1 MTFQHQYSWKHEA
14 MVKLVRLFCE
24 RGPTACCAQVWLNT
38 NGNLFIF
45 SEGVANIP
53 QFKSYSLI
61 QWLAYS
67 IANCVG
73 TFLALVFLLK
83 YFENQ
88 SFSSFMRKKSTR
100 RFEPRWSL
108 IDLHSVCLLVR
119 LSFYIVSPLGPQISC
134 QGWPRAGPRSSE
146 GRQRVPSGASP
157 SFLRERGSATSY
169 RLFRIY
175 GADGGFYVMSYFRAK
190 LEFPWWKYQD
200 VCILWQRIQNLTR
213 NRKIT

>member
-1 MTFQHQYSWKHEA
+1 MMTFQHQYPWKHEA

-88 SFSSFMRKKSTR
+88 SFSFFRRKKVNSSLRT
-100 RFEPRWSL
+100 SL
-108 IDLHSVCLLVR
+108 ISYWLTLGLFTGETVFLYCVTFRASNLLPR
-119 LSFYIVSPLGPQISC
+119 MT
-134 QGWPRAGPRSSE
+134 QGRPAFVWGTSE
-146 GRQRVPSGASP
+146 G
-157 SFLRERGSATSY
+157 T
-169 RLFRIY
+169 
-175 GADGGFYVMSYFRAK
+175 
-190 LEFPWWKYQD
+190 
-200 VCILWQRIQNLTR
+200 
-213 NRKIT
+213 